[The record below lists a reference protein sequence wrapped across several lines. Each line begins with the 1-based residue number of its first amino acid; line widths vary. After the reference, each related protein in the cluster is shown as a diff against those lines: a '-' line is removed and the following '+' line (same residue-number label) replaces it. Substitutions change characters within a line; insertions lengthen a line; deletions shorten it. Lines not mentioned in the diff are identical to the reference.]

1 MGRQP
6 VEPGPGLSAAM
17 RAALVPIWRGC
28 CAPGSRWSPVRDCP
42 PRCGRRWFRCWRGCL
57 ESAAAEAPAVED
69 RVGKEADDESD
80 RT

>member
-1 MGRQP
+1 MGRQLDLLEP

-17 RAALVPIWRGC
+17 RAALVPMLARLL
-28 CAPGSRWSPVRDCP
+28 
-42 PRCGRRWFRCWRGCL
+42 L